1 MKGFNEDA
9 NYSIGLLDDT
19 ATPKDV
25 INNYIYEHTL
35 AGKNAF
41 FVADLGKIVRKHIEW
56 QNTMGH
62 IKPFYTLK
70 CNSSPAVL
78 EILSALGVGFVCA
91 NKNEMTSVYD
101 LGISME
107 NVIYTSP
114 CKQIS
119 QIKHAAKLG
128 VNIMT
133 CDNESEMKKIARNH
147 PNAKLLLHIAT
158 EGITGEGEMN
168 MVFGSTLKNCRHL
181 LECAKE
187 CGVQVIGVT
196 FHISSSTRDPQAYT
210 HALSDARCVFDMAAE
225 FGFKMNLLNIGGF
238 SGNEFQLE
246 ELYHAVSPLLSAYF
260 PEESGI
266 AVIAEP
272 GNYYVSSAFTLAVNI
287 IAKKVEHEQHLS
299 GGKYTTTKPAFIY
312 CLNDGVY
319 GSFSRKLSE
328 SLNTAPVVH
337 KKYNEDEPLF
347 ASTLLGPSYDEL
359 DIIVDHCLLPQLNVG
374 DWLVFENM
382 GSGTVSEQSE
392 FADFE
397 RPSLYNF
404 MSFSDW
410 YEIQDA
416 GLTSDTLMRSLCVP
430 CFQFG
435 DDSFST
441 AA

>member
-1 MKGFNEDA
+1 MKGFSEDA

-25 INNYIYEHTL
+25 ISNYIYEHTL
-35 AGKNAF
+35 MGKNAF
-41 FVADLGKIVRKHIEW
+41 FVADLGKIVKKHIEW

-91 NKNEMTSVYD
+91 NKNEMTTVYD

-114 CKQIS
+114 CKQVS

-147 PNAKLLLHIAT
+147 PNANRRICTAAGWLPWVKRRNCTSVRFLTTRGRHAGADDGTQAVATYFYKTTCADVNQPVPQSSSPSLRLLLHIAT
-158 EGITGEGEMN
+158 EGSTDEGEMN

-246 ELYHAVSPLLSAYF
+246 EMSENRHTEDAGMGLDRWR
-260 PEESGI
+260 
-266 AVIAEP
+266 
-272 GNYYVSSAFTLAVNI
+272 
-287 IAKKVEHEQHLS
+287 K
-299 GGKYTTTKPAFIY
+299 GKYTSTKPAFIY

-337 KKYNEDEPLF
+337 KVSSSVGPASLSLWFVNKNLEIFCSKPLQGFKPLNHIF
-347 ASTLLGPSYDEL
+347 APVL
-359 DIIVDHCLLPQLNVG
+359 D
-374 DWLVFENM
+374 F
-382 GSGTVSEQSE
+382 
-392 FADFE
+392 
-397 RPSLYNF
+397 
-404 MSFSDW
+404 
-410 YEIQDA
+410 
-416 GLTSDTLMRSLCVP
+416 
-430 CFQFG
+430 
-435 DDSFST
+435 
-441 AA
+441 

>member
-196 FHISSSTRDPQAYT
+196 LNL
-210 HALSDARCVFDMAAE
+210 AL
-225 FGFKMNLLNIGGF
+225 K
-238 SGNEFQLE
+238 
-246 ELYHAVSPLLSAYF
+246 
-260 PEESGI
+260 
-266 AVIAEP
+266 
-272 GNYYVSSAFTLAVNI
+272 
-287 IAKKVEHEQHLS
+287 
-299 GGKYTTTKPAFIY
+299 
-312 CLNDGVY
+312 
-319 GSFSRKLSE
+319 
-328 SLNTAPVVH
+328 
-337 KKYNEDEPLF
+337 
-347 ASTLLGPSYDEL
+347 
-359 DIIVDHCLLPQLNVG
+359 
-374 DWLVFENM
+374 
-382 GSGTVSEQSE
+382 
-392 FADFE
+392 
-397 RPSLYNF
+397 
-404 MSFSDW
+404 
-410 YEIQDA
+410 
-416 GLTSDTLMRSLCVP
+416 
-430 CFQFG
+430 
-435 DDSFST
+435 
-441 AA
+441 

>member
-9 NYSIGLLDDT
+9 DYSIGLLDDT

-35 AGKNAF
+35 
-41 FVADLGKIVRKHIEW
+41 
-56 QNTMGH
+56 
-62 IKPFYTLK
+62 
-70 CNSSPAVL
+70 
-78 EILSALGVGFVCA
+78 
-91 NKNEMTSVYD
+91 NEMTMVYD
-101 LGISME
+101 MGICMD

-114 CKQIS
+114 CKQVA

-133 CDNESEMKKIARNH
+133 CDNETELRKIARNH
-147 PNAKLLLHIAT
+147 PNARLLLHIAT
-158 EGITGEGEMN
+158 EGISGDGELN

-187 CGVQVIGVT
+187 CSVQVIGVK
-196 FHISSSTRDPQAYT
+196 FHVLSSSRDPQAYT

-225 FGFKMNLLNIGGF
+225 FGFKMSVLDIGGL
-238 SGNEFQLE
+238 SGNELQLE
-246 ELYHAVSPLLSAYF
+246 ELYHAVSPLLGAYF
-260 PEESGI
+260 PQESGI
-266 AVIAEP
+266 RVIAEP
-272 GNYYVSSAFTLAVNI
+272 GSYYVSLAFTLAVNI
-287 IAKKVEHEQHLS
+287 IAKKMVEPEQHLS
-299 GGKYTTTKPAFIY
+299 GGKQANTNSAFIY

-319 GSFSRKLSE
+319 GSFASKLSE
-328 SLNTAPVVH
+328 SLNTAPTVH
-337 KKYNEDEPLF
+337 KKYNEDEPLY
-347 ASTLLGPSYDEL
+347 ASSLLGPSYDEL
-359 DIIVDHCLLPQLNVG
+359 DIIVDRCLLPELNVG

-382 GSGTVSEQSE
+382 GSGTMNEPSA
-392 FADFE
+392 FTDFE

-410 YEIQDA
+410 YDIQDA
-416 GLTSDTLMRSLCVP
+416 GLVSDTLMRSLCVP

-435 DDSFST
+435 GDHFST